1 MNPELAAILG
11 RNLDPAPG
19 SEPAPMGVVA
29 RLNPAFTA
37 NRTKQKRAM
46 WTGATRA
53 RVKAKTQAPKPAPKP
68 RGSPI
73 VRMSREHLLAAY
85 AEHGSWAA
93 VATHHGVGL
102 STVTKW
108 AKAAGAQ
115 IKPPLARAPIPREVL
130 EQAYAEHGSWEAAA
144 RALKRSVRTVRRAA
158 VAAGLLGERS

>member
-11 RNLDPAPG
+11 RDLNPAPG
-19 SEPAPMGVVA
+19 SEPAPMGLLA
-29 RLNPAFTA
+29 KLNPAFTA
-37 NRTKQKRAM
+37 NRTKQKTAM

-53 RVKAKTQAPKPAPKP
+53 RVKAKTQAPKPPPKP

-73 VRMSREHLLAAY
+73 ARMTREELTAAY
-85 AEHGSWAA
+85 ALHGSWAD
-93 VATHHGVGL
+93 VAAHHGVGL

-144 RALKRSVRTVRRAA
+144 RALKRGVKTVCRAA
-158 VAAGLLGERS
+158 VAAGLMGVGR